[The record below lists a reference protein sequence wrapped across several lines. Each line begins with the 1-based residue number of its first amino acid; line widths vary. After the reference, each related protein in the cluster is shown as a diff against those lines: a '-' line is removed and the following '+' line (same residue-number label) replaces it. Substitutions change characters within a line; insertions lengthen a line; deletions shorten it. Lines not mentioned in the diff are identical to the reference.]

1 MIILDTHIWIWWIDN
16 SPRLTDLHRSHIN
29 QHQPDGLG
37 ISLISCWEVAKAVES
52 GRLGLSLPV
61 QNWLESAIAYPGIQ
75 LLDLTIPII
84 IESTKLTGFHRD
96 PGDQLIVAT
105 SRILQSP
112 LLTADGKNLSGQ
124 EGIPTLYRLQISV
137 G

>member
-1 MIILDTHIWIWWIDN
+1 MIILDTHIWIWWVDN
-16 SPRLTDLHRSHIN
+16 SPRLTDQQRSHIN
-29 QHQPDGLG
+29 QHQSDGLR

-61 QNWLESAIAYPGIQ
+61 QDWLESATAYPGIQ

-84 IESTKLTGFHRD
+84 VESTKLTGFHRD
-96 PGDQLIVAT
+96 PGDKFIVAT

-112 LLTADGKNLSGQ
+112 LLTADSKILGYANVV
-124 EGIPTLYRLQISV
+124 TLT
-137 G
+137 

>member
-1 MIILDTHIWIWWIDN
+1 MIILDTHIWIWWVDD
-16 SPRLTDLHRSHIN
+16 SPRLTDQQRSYIH

-52 GRLGLSLPV
+52 GRLALSLPV
-61 QNWLESAIAYPGIQ
+61 EDWLEFAIAYPGIQ

-84 IESTKLTGFHRD
+84 VESTKLTGFHRD

-105 SRILQSP
+105 SRILQFP
-112 LLTADGKNLSGQ
+112 LLTADGKILSY
-124 EGIPTLYRLQISV
+124 PNVVTLT
-137 G
+137 

>member
-1 MIILDTHIWIWWIDN
+1 MIILDTHIWIWWVDN
-16 SPRLTDLHRSHIN
+16 NPRLTDRQRSYID

-52 GRLGLSLPV
+52 GRLGLSLSV
-61 QNWLESAIAYPGIQ
+61 QDWLEAAIVYLGIQ

-84 IESTKLTGFHRD
+84 VESTKLTGFHRD
-96 PGDQLIVAT
+96 PSDQLIVAT

-112 LLTADGKNLSGQ
+112 LLTADGKILAYPNVVTLS
-124 EGIPTLYRLQISV
+124 
-137 G
+137 